1 MSFAMTGWA
10 MAAAIGYGAYSV
22 SEGNTAKKTQASA
35 NQQAE
40 RKALDREKNLGN
52 VSKAD
57 AQKSASRSA
66 FRDGLYFTSPTGLG
80 TGGSRGRSRLMG
92 A

>member
-1 MSFAMTGWA
+1 MSYAITGLA
-10 MAAAIGYGAYSV
+10 IAAAIGYGAYSV

-35 NQQAE
+35 MQQAE
-40 RKALDREKNLGN
+40 RKAVEQENKLGN
-52 VSKAD
+52 VSKAE
-57 AQKSASRSA
+57 AQKSASKSA
-66 FRDGLYFTSPTGLG
+66 FREGLFFTSPTGLG